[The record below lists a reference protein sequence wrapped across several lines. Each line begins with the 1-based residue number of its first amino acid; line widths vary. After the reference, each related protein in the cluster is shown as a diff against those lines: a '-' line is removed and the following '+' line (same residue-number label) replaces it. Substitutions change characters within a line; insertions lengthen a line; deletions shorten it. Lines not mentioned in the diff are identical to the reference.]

1 MVRSVAARASRNNGS
16 QFVAATATPFDQF
29 RASRQGFAVQGILA
43 NRYRLERQLGKGGM
57 GSVWLAEHLA
67 LRSWVAVK
75 LMDPAIAATAEGAE
89 RFRRE
94 AQAAASLRS
103 AHVVQVLDYGVH
115 EATPFLVME
124 LLHGESLAGCLEREK
139 RLTPER
145 TLSIMTQVARALGRA
160 HNAGIVH
167 RDLKPDNIFLVKE
180 DDQELVKI
188 LDFGIAKT
196 PQSTFGGMETRT
208 GVTMGTPY
216 YMSPEQV
223 EGKRAVDFRTD
234 LWAMAVITSECMT
247 GVRPFDGSTFGEL
260 LLNICARPIAPPS
273 SQGLHL
279 AGFDAWFAKATSR
292 ESEQRFSSA
301 QELATTLA
309 DVVRGASQAG
319 YVAAPTPAPVISS
332 PAAPYAPAA
341 TAGPYQPAAA
351 PYQPAA
357 APYQPA
363 AAPTPAPVTGA
374 GLSASSINTSQAIDQ
389 ALRASKPGALPWI
402 LLGVVVVLSGIGAA
416 LLLLRSPS
424 SNAAAEGAP
433 SASTT
438 PAPPASV
445 STEPTAPAAR
455 ASSEPSPTHDSKP
468 LSNKPATSP
477 SAPAGAAPVAAAPV
491 AAAPVA
497 AAPVTTPP
505 TSAPAT
511 TPPTTSKPATT
522 PKTLQCFSDP
532 FSGQIRP
539 AGVTR
544 PAGAAVFACQM
555 DPFTGKYKR
564 L

>member
-1 MVRSVAARASRNNGS
+1 
-16 QFVAATATPFDQF
+16 
-29 RASRQGFAVQGILA
+29 VQGILA

-75 LMDPAIAATAEGAE
+75 LMDPAIASTAEGAE

-124 LLHGESLAGCLEREK
+124 LLHGESLAACIEREK

-145 TLSIMTQVARALGRA
+145 TLAIMTQVARALGRA

-279 AGFDAWFAKATSR
+279 NGFDAWFAKATSR
-292 ESEQRFSSA
+292 DSEQRFASA
-301 QELATTLA
+301 QELASTLA
-309 DVVRGASQAG
+309 DVVRGTAQPA
-319 YVAAPTPAPVISS
+319 YVGAPTPAPVIGS
-332 PAAPYAPAA
+332 PPALYAPAA
-341 TAGPYQPAAA
+341 TAGHYQAAPATVPAPAA
-351 PYQPAA
+351 
-357 APYQPA
+357 
-363 AAPTPAPVTGA
+363 PAPVTGA

-389 ALRASKPGALPWI
+389 ALRASKPSALPWI

-416 LLLLRSPS
+416 VLLLRSPS
-424 SNAAAEGAP
+424 HNAAAEGAP

-438 PAPPASV
+438 TAPSATV
-445 STEPTAPAAR
+445 ATEPTAPATSA
-455 ASSEPSPTHDSKP
+455 AAQPSPAHDSKP
-468 LSNKPATSP
+468 LANNPAASPPAPQRVEPATGAPVATLPRNPPATSTPATATATATAKPAT
-477 SAPAGAAPVAAAPV
+477 A
-491 AAAPVA
+491 
-497 AAPVTTPP
+497 
-505 TSAPAT
+505 
-511 TPPTTSKPATT
+511 SKTV
-522 PKTLQCFSDP
+522 QCFSDP

-539 AGVTR
+539 AGAAR
-544 PAGAAVFACQM
+544 PASAAVFSCQM